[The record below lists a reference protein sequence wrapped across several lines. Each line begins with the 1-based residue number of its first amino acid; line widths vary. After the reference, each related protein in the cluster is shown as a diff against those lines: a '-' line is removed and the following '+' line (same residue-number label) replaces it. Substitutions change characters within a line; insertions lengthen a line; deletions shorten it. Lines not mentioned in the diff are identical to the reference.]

1 MRNEAALRQ
10 ALVAAEAANVAKSQ
24 FLATMSHEIRTPL
37 NGVIGMTDILKE
49 TPLTPDQEAMVKIV
63 QDCGNGLLSV
73 IGDVLDLAKIESGNL
88 DLNIH
93 DIDIR
98 QQVAEIQGMFSV
110 TTLNKGL
117 RLSVGIDP
125 AVPRH
130 LRGDAVRLRQ
140 VLLNLMGNACK
151 FTEHGEVSLTVSVV
165 SAKPDCAMV
174 VWEIRDTGPGIPA
187 DYLPKLFQPFS
198 QADASMSRKHGGSGL
213 GLAIARRLTDLMGG
227 TLTVATQVGQG
238 SCFRLAVPL
247 AIIPAPFDHHE
258 TPSNTPA
265 WSRPPSVLVVEDDA
279 TSQFTIDLMLT
290 NLGCPHQLAKDG
302 HEGIAAAL
310 TGHFDLVL
318 MDCQMPVCDG
328 YTATR
333 MIREQAP
340 PESRRLPIIALT
352 ANVFIQ
358 DRERCREAG
367 MDDFLAKPCSLEA
380 LKACLVKWAVEG
392 EAEFGNDPRRLRRR

>member
-1 MRNEAALRQ
+1 
-10 ALVAAEAANVAKSQ
+10 
-24 FLATMSHEIRTPL
+24 
-37 NGVIGMTDILKE
+37 
-49 TPLTPDQEAMVKIV
+49 
-63 QDCGNGLLSV
+63 
-73 IGDVLDLAKIESGNL
+73 
-88 DLNIH
+88 
-93 DIDIR
+93 
-98 QQVAEIQGMFSV
+98 
-110 TTLNKGL
+110 
-117 RLSVGIDP
+117 
-125 AVPRH
+125 
-130 LRGDAVRLRQ
+130 
-140 VLLNLMGNACK
+140 
-151 FTEHGEVSLTVSVV
+151 VV

-392 EAEFGNDPRRLRRR
+392 ECGVRE